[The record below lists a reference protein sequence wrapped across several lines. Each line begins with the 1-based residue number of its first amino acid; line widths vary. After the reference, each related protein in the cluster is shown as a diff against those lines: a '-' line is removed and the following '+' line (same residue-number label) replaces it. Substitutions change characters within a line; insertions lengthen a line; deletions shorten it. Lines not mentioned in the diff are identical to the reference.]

1 MTNIFAQ
8 ISIFLE
14 EKKKF
19 EAEREKLERDNE
31 RLKKIESDF
40 KDSATKM
47 NKSNNKGK
55 NLQVNLFFQFVRVKA
70 A

>member
-14 EKKKF
+14 EKKMS
-19 EAEREKLERDNE
+19 EAEREKLERENE